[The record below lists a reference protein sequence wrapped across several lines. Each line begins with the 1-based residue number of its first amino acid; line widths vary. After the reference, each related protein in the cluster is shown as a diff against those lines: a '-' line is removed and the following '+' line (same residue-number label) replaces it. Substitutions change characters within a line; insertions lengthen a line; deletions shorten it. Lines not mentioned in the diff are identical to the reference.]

1 MWTVLNQLD
10 KLSLARL
17 FIHYCL
23 GRQVVCIC
31 LITSLVD
38 PDPCISEASMTTSVE
53 LTGSSY
59 KAHVKPATPC
69 KNYYLDRD
77 GLLHVAGVK
86 V

>member
-1 MWTVLNQLD
+1 
-10 KLSLARL
+10 
-17 FIHYCL
+17 
-23 GRQVVCIC
+23 
-31 LITSLVD
+31 
-38 PDPCISEASMTTSVE
+38 MTTSVE